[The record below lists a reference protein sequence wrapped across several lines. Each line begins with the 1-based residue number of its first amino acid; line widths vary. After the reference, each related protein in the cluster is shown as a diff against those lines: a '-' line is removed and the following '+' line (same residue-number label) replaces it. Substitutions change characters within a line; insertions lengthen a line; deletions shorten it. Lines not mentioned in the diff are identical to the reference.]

1 MRDPCEKISPRLR
14 WLLSKGKLHSMT
26 AKAEVLEI
34 VQKLPETASYD
45 EIAQRI
51 ELLAGIR
58 EAQEEIKRGEGIP
71 LEDVLREIPS
81 WVTTS

>member
-1 MRDPCEKISPRLR
+1 MRDPCEGISPRLR

>member
-1 MRDPCEKISPRLR
+1 
-14 WLLSKGKLHSMT
+14 MT

-34 VQKLPETASYD
+34 VKKLPETVSYE
-45 EIAQRI
+45 EIANRI

-58 EAQEEIKRGEGIP
+58 EAREQIERGEGIP

-81 WVTTS
+81 WVTKS

>member
-1 MRDPCEKISPRLR
+1 
-14 WLLSKGKLHSMT
+14 MT

-34 VQKLPETASYD
+34 IKKLPETVSYE
-45 EIAQRI
+45 EIARRI

-58 EAQEEIKRGEGIP
+58 DAREQIERGEGIP

-81 WVTTS
+81 WVTKS